1 MFSSHCLRFCLAYS
15 NSLYHKFL
23 LWIDRLSARKR
34 YGMIWNVY
42 CGQLDWIQINCN
54 THFCIDHTKNERF
67 KEKFPILEDT
77 MTLLIKINLLSQKFC
92 NIFNIIYF
100 ENKNVRFNG
109 LGEE

>member
-1 MFSSHCLRFCLAYS
+1 
-15 NSLYHKFL
+15 
-23 LWIDRLSARKR
+23 
-34 YGMIWNVY
+34 
-42 CGQLDWIQINCN
+42 
-54 THFCIDHTKNERF
+54 
-67 KEKFPILEDT
+67 